1 MFCNNC
7 GRQIEEGSKFCNAC
21 GQPVEEPT
29 SAQVTSS
36 PSQTPEPQPPPPQRK
51 SSGFPRPLKWALIVE
66 PYFVGPAGLT
76 VKSTAEP
83 FQLPAQLSVG
93 HAATVKLPLP
103 VLLVGIAVNA
113 PETVLLLPPQR
124 PFGGAWRPAPAWPGG
139 DCLECS
145 FAVWLPPLVC
155 QAGGQPGVLHGRA
168 SLGFQDGRGHRKP
181 ARRSCF
187 RRNPL
192 HRCLGSRAE
201 NPGNRRAIC
210 LLEPLIPTSWRSLG
224 SPEWG
229 SWSQYQKDSGADR
242 KSAIS
247 GHLGG
252 WPMEGVFFSYGVW
265 SLSFRGGT

>member
-124 PFGGAWRPAPAWPGG
+124 PFGGVETGSSMARWRLSGMLLCCVASAAGLPGWRPTRGLARKSLTGIPRRAGTSETGTEELLSPEP
-139 DCLECS
+139 L
-145 FAVWLPPLVC
+145 ALLPWE
-155 QAGGQPGVLHGRA
+155 
-168 SLGFQDGRGHRKP
+168 P
-181 ARRSCF
+181 ARRTLETVVRYACW
-187 RRNPL
+187 NP
-192 HRCLGSRAE
+192 
-201 NPGNRRAIC
+201 
-210 LLEPLIPTSWRSLG
+210 
-224 SPEWG
+224 
-229 SWSQYQKDSGADR
+229 
-242 KSAIS
+242 
-247 GHLGG
+247 
-252 WPMEGVFFSYGVW
+252 
-265 SLSFRGGT
+265 